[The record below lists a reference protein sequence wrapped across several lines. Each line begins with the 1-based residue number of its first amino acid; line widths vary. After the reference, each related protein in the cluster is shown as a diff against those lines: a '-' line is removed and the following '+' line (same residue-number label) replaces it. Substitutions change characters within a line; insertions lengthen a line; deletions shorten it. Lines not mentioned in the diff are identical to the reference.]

1 MNNSY
6 LKTFIQNIIHIYK
19 VFFLTEYNN
28 LRQLE
33 IEKSK
38 VLETD
43 EFLSLNS
50 EFHFEKDPFK
60 KKRFKGQRSWILAH
74 LFYKKNK
81 YLLILYILLSILN
94 NFMLSFNIVIIGFA
108 IEDII
113 IHIGGSIAPNM
124 VYWTILY
131 LSISVG
137 TQLISVVQRVSRI
150 ILAQSLEQ
158 EARQE
163 FYISLLGKSQSFH
176 DKQAIG
182 DIMAR
187 ATNDVR
193 FLNLLINP
201 GITNLVY
208 ALNSIIIPI
217 ATIYIVFPDLP
228 QLGIIPI
235 VFVLSFLYSL
245 KSYVTKLT
253 PLFRS
258 RMAEFANMNAI
269 LNESLDG
276 IEVIKS
282 MAQEKQSIEKYRSSA
297 KIFRDISI
305 KAGYIQA
312 RYYPRLLIAVAIT
325 LGLTHGFILNYFGAM
340 SVPDIIIFLGLLTNL
355 RNTIDS
361 SLYSFYF
368 IKAAS
373 IGAERL
379 IAIMLS
385 ESEITNPANPIIK
398 QVNGKISFENVSFSY
413 PGTNNLVLKDVSFD
427 VFPGQTVAIVG
438 TTGSGKTTLTKLIS
452 RLYDVNEGKI
462 LIDDVNV
469 KNYSLKSLRD
479 QIAYIEQDV
488 FLFSKSA
495 YDNIAFGRESFS
507 KEEIIDVAKEAQAH
521 EFINELP
528 EQYETSVGERGV
540 QLSGGERQRIA
551 IARAFLSDPQILV
564 LDDASSAID
573 AKTEEKIQEAIS
585 KILRNRTTL
594 LITHRLSQIRWAD
607 LIIVLNK
614 GEIVAKGSHK
624 ELLKNSEDYRKIFI
638 KRFDKTYAELLT
650 EEN

>member
-1 MNNSY
+1 
-6 LKTFIQNIIHIYK
+6 
-19 VFFLTEYNN
+19 
-28 LRQLE
+28 LRQLD
-33 IEKSK
+33 IERSFE
-38 VLETD
+38 LETD

-50 EFHFEKDPFK
+50 EFQFEKDPFE
-60 KKRFKGQRSWILAH
+60 KKRHKGPRTWILAH
-74 LFYKKNK
+74 TFHKKNK
-81 YLLILYILLSILN
+81 FLLFLYIVLSVLA
-94 NFMLSFNIVIIGFA
+94 NFMLSFNIVIIGLA

-113 IHIGGSIAPNM
+113 IHIGGSIAPNIL
-124 VYWTILY
+124 YWTILY
-131 LSISVG
+131 LSISMG
-137 TQLISVVQRVSRI
+137 TQIIGVGQRISRI
-150 ILAQSLEQ
+150 ILAQRLE
-158 EARQE
+158 EEVRKE

-176 DKQAIG
+176 DRQAIG

-193 FLNLLINP
+193 FLNFLINP
-201 GITNLVY
+201 GITNLIY
-208 ALNSIIIPI
+208 ALNSIIVPI
-217 ATIYIVFPDLP
+217 VTIFIVFPNVP

-235 VFVLSFLYSL
+235 IFVLSFLFSL
-245 KSYVTKLT
+245 KNYVTKLT

-258 RMAEFANMNAI
+258 RQAEFANMNAI

-297 KIFRDISI
+297 IIFRDISI

-312 RYYPRLLIAVAIT
+312 RYYPRLLIAVVIT
-325 LGLTHGFILNYFGAM
+325 LGLTHGFILNYIGLM
-340 SVPDIIIFLGLLTNL
+340 SVPEIIIFLGLLTNL

-361 SLYSFYF
+361 SLFSFYF

-379 IAIMLS
+379 IETMLS
-385 ESEITNPANPIIK
+385 ESEISNPVKPIVK
-398 QVNGKISFENVSFSY
+398 QIEGKIEFDNVSFSY
-413 PGTNNLVLKDVSFD
+413 PGTNNLVLKDISFEVS
-427 VFPGQTVAIVG
+427 PGQTVAIVG
-438 TTGSGKTTLTKLIS
+438 TTGSGKTTLTKLLS

-462 LIDDVNV
+462 IIDGINV
-469 KNYSLKSLRD
+469 RNYSLNSLRD
-479 QIAYIEQDV
+479 QIAYIEQDI

-495 YDNIAFGRESFS
+495 YENIAFGRENFS
-507 KEEIIDVAKEAQAH
+507 KEEIIDVAKKAQAH
-521 EFINELP
+521 EFIHGLP

-551 IARAFLSDPQILV
+551 IARAFLSDPKILV

-585 KILRNRTTL
+585 KILYDRTTL

-607 LIIVLNK
+607 LIIVLNNGK
-614 GEIVAKGSHK
+614 IVAKGSHK
-624 ELLKNSEDYRKIFI
+624 ELLKNSEEYRKIFI
-638 KRFDKTYAELLT
+638 KRFDKTYSELLG
-650 EEN
+650 EKD

>member
-1 MNNSY
+1 M
-6 LKTFIQNIIHIYK
+6 
-19 VFFLTEYNN
+19 
-28 LRQLE
+28 RQLE
-33 IEKSK
+33 LEKNS
-38 VLETD
+38 VLKSD
-43 EFLSLNS
+43 EFLSLDS
-50 EFHFEKDPFK
+50 EFNFEKDPFEK
-60 KKRFKGQRSWILAH
+60 NRFKGSRSWILAH

-81 YLLILYILLSILN
+81 FLLFLYIVLSILV
-94 NFMLSFNIVIIGFA
+94 NFMLSFNIVIIGYA

-113 IHIGGSIAPNM
+113 IHIGGSTKPNIL
-124 VYWTILY
+124 YWTILY
-131 LSISVG
+131 LSISMG
-137 TQLISVVQRVSRI
+137 TQIIGIGQRVSRI
-150 ILAQSLEQ
+150 ILAQCLEE
-158 EARQE
+158 EARKE
-163 FYISLLGKSQSFH
+163 FYMSLLGKSQSFH
-176 DKQAIG
+176 DRQAIG

-193 FLNLLINP
+193 FLNLLVNP
-201 GITNLVY
+201 GIANLVV
-208 ALNSIIIPI
+208 ALNSIIVPI
-217 ATIYIVFPDLP
+217 VTIFIVFPDLP

-245 KSYVTKLT
+245 KTYVTKLT

-258 RMAEFANMNAI
+258 RQAEFANMNAI

-297 KIFRDISI
+297 QIFRDISI

-325 LGLTHGFILNYFGAM
+325 LGLTQGVILNYNGLL
-340 SVPDIIIFLGLLTNL
+340 SVPEIIIFLGLLTTL

-379 IAIMLS
+379 IETMLS
-385 ESEITNPANPIIK
+385 ESEITNPSNPIVKQIK
-398 QVNGKISFENVSFSY
+398 GEIVFDNVSFSY
-413 PGTNNLVLKDVSFD
+413 PGTTNYVLKNLNFKVS
-427 VFPGQTVAIVG
+427 PGQTVAIVG

-452 RLYDVNEGKI
+452 RLYDVNDGKI
-462 LIDDVNV
+462 SIDNLDVR
-469 KNYSLKSLRD
+469 NYSLNSLRD

-495 YDNIAFGRESFS
+495 YENIAFGRESFS
-507 KEEIIDVAKEAQAH
+507 KEDILSVAKEAQAH

-528 EQYETSVGERGV
+528 EKYETSVGERGV

-551 IARAFLSDPQILV
+551 IARAFLSDPKILV

-573 AKTEEKIQEAIS
+573 AQTEEKIQKAIY
-585 KILRNRTTL
+585 KILRGRTTL
-594 LITHRLSQIRWAD
+594 IITHRLSQIRWAD

-624 ELLKNSEDYRKIFI
+624 ELLQSSEEYRKIFI
-638 KRFDKTYAELLT
+638 KRFDKTYSELMG
-650 EEN
+650 EEA